1 MEITKGLNRYCFLNL
16 AHFDFVQAEPSQ
28 VPQLDY
34 TRGSGNLTRLSIC
47 DFYLQFLDA
56 IATSSSSMNFDN
68 IDNDKIIDQLK
79 FGTPLTER
87 EGELGPLSGLSWTNN
102 EREWKSVSS
111 FF

>member
-16 AHFDFVQAEPSQ
+16 AQFDFGQAEPSQ

-68 IDNDKIIDQLK
+68 IDNDKI
-79 FGTPLTER
+79 
-87 EGELGPLSGLSWTNN
+87 GLPAYSHHDKIPPWWGNVSN
-102 EREWKSVSS
+102 DKGGNVSVSNS
-111 FF
+111 YHSW